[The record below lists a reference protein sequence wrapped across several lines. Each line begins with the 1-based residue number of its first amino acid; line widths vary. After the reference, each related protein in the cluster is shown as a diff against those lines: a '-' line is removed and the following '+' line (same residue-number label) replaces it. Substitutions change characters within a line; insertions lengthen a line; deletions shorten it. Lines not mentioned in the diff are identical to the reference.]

1 MEFNKNHSTEK
12 IENVKGN
19 DRSEKQ
25 PEPKSSNKKET
36 KCKRH
41 IPLIIRLLALLLIVE
56 SVFLFKFTKRNNI
69 SQSKDKKFEE
79 SAVAAIRTRLDSIFA
94 QVEKRTGSEE
104 LQVKKYFSSEFNTLY
119 KKINEMEVYDYMFGV
134 QGIYFWDITFWQWD
148 VEDDDFKV
156 TVKDII
162 YINEKKANVIL
173 NTHFEPNPEELV
185 RKDTISLIYENEN
198 WVIDD
203 IHHYKENFIECLT
216 RDSALYN
223 AYSTYKTLLNAN
235 YDDEFFT
242 YDIDNDDIPELWI
255 KSGTCE
261 ADYILLIYKYTKNGV
276 RKVYRGGAGHSG
288 FYMGDGYILQTDMHM
303 GYAYW
308 YKYTFDGKEIK
319 RDQVFYEDISNVDR
333 DYTMPKEEKIVLKT
347 LESD

>member
-12 IENVKGN
+12 TENVKGN

-25 PEPKSSNKKET
+25 LEPNSSNKKET
-36 KCKRH
+36 YRKKH
-41 IPLIIRLLALLLIVE
+41 VPFIIGILALLIIGE
-56 SVFLFKFTKRNNI
+56 SVFLFKFIKGNNI
-69 SQSKDKKFEE
+69 SQVKDKKLEE
-79 SAVAAIRTRLDSIFA
+79 SAVAAIRTRLDSVFT

-104 LQVKKYFSSEFNTLY
+104 LQVKKYFSSEFNKLY
-119 KKINEMEVYDYMFGV
+119 KKINEMEVYDYMFGGG
-134 QGIYFWDITFWQWD
+134 GIYFWDITFWQWD
-148 VEDDDFKV
+148 VEDDDFNV

-162 YINEKKANVIL
+162 YINEKKANAIL
-173 NTHFEPNPEELV
+173 NIHFSPNPEDFVNE
-185 RKDTISLIYENEN
+185 DTIHLIYENEK

-203 IHHYKENFIECLT
+203 IHHYKQNFMEYLN
-216 RDSALYN
+216 RDSVLYN
-223 AYSTYKTLLNAN
+223 TYSTYKTLLDAN
-235 YDDEFFT
+235 CDDEYFT
-242 YDIDNDDIPELWI
+242 YDIDKDYIPELWI

-261 ADYILLIYKYTKNGV
+261 ADYILLIYKYTKDGV
-276 RKVYRGGAGHSG
+276 KKVYRGGAGHSG
-288 FYMGDGYILQTDMHM
+288 FYMGDGYVLQTDMHM